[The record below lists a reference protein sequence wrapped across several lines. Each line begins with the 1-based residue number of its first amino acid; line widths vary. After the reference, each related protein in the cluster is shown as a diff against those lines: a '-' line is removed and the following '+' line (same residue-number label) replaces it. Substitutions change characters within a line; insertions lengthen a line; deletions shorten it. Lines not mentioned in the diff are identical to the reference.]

1 MSAPASGPAADSPR
15 VTRLANGLTVAI
27 QPMAGMETL
36 AVGLYADC
44 GSRHEDARLNGIAH
58 LMEHMVFK
66 GAGARSARE
75 IAEVIEDVGGSINAY
90 TARDHTVF
98 HARLLPDDLALGV
111 DLIADLI
118 RGPRFDADELERE
131 KQVVLQEL
139 GEARDTPDDII
150 FDHLQAA
157 AYPGQALGR
166 PVLGDET
173 TIAAADVAA
182 LKAWIDRHYRPERLV
197 LAATGKVDEGALL
210 RLAES
215 RFGDLAPAA
224 IPAAAAPARYLGGRI
239 GDNRKFEQA
248 HLTLGFEGAS
258 HHGPDQYALGLFA
271 SAVGGGMSS
280 RLFQQLREER
290 GLAYSVYAYHSP
302 YADTGL
308 FGVYLAAAKKEAARA
323 LDLARQVLRETAI
336 GLEPAELDRAKAQA
350 KAGLLMGLESVQARC
365 DHLARQLMIYGR
377 PVDAAEI
384 VADIDSCALEQ
395 VRALA
400 MAMLDG
406 PMTEATV
413 GHRLARAA

>member
-1 MSAPASGPAADSPR
+1 MTASTPADQPR

-27 QPMAGMETL
+27 QPMAAVETL

-66 GAGARSARE
+66 GAGTRSARE

-98 HARLLPDDLALGV
+98 HARLLPGDLALGV
-111 DLIADLI
+111 NLIADLV
-118 RGPRFDADELERE
+118 RDPRLDADELERE

-139 GEARDTPDDII
+139 GEARDTPDDIV

-166 PVLGDET
+166 SVLGDEAS
-173 TIAAADVAA
+173 IAAVDVTA
-182 LKAWIDRHYRPERLV
+182 LQNWIDVHYRPDRLV
-197 LAATGKVDEGALL
+197 LAAAGQVDEDALL
-210 RLAES
+210 QLAES
-215 RFGDLAPAA
+215 RFGDLLAQ
-224 IPAAAAPARYLGGRI
+224 AAPAVETARYTGGQI
-239 GDNRKFEQA
+239 ADNRKFEQA

-258 HHGPDQYALGLFA
+258 YHGADQYALGLFA

-280 RLFQQLREER
+280 RLFQELREER

-308 FGVYLAAAKKEAARA
+308 FGVYLAAARKEAARA
-323 LDLARQVLRETAI
+323 LELTREVLRRAAAD
-336 GLEPAELDRAKAQA
+336 LQPVELDRAKAQGR
-350 KAGLLMGLESVQARC
+350 AGLLMGLESVQSRC

-377 PVDAAEI
+377 PVDSAEI
-384 VADIDSCALEQ
+384 VAGIDDCTLDQ

-400 MAMLDG
+400 TRTLGG
-406 PMTEATV
+406 PVTQATV
-413 GHRLARAA
+413 GHRLAKAA